1 VSEIRRHLVTG
12 DPILY
17 APERAARPKWGVG
30 ECPFCPGN
38 EHETPPEIA
47 HTGEPWRVRVF
58 PNKFPFAEHHE
69 VIVEAR
75 DHDAAFESIV
85 HAPEVV
91 SMYIDRYRALRPFG
105 SVALFKNHGAMAG
118 ASLPHLHSQ
127 MVALPFVP
135 PRISREAGAFARTS
149 ECPLCKI
156 SRLRDEAP
164 AGLPAPHENESF
176 VMFDPHARMFS
187 GERWIVPKAHISEM
201 SDIDAVDD
209 LAAMLQLAAKSTEG
223 AYNWLFF
230 NFGDAPRAHCYI
242 AIAPR
247 ISPVAGFELET
258 GVFVDSL

>member
-1 VSEIRRHLVTG
+1 VSEIRRHLITG

-30 ECPFCPGN
+30 ACPFCPGN

-69 VIVEAR
+69 VIVEAP
-75 DHDAAFESIV
+75 DHDATFESIP
-85 HAPEVV
+85 HAPDVV
-91 SMYIDRYRALRPFG
+91 AMYFDRYRALRPFG

-127 MVALPFVP
+127 ITALPFVP
-135 PRISREAGAFARTS
+135 PRIAREAEAFARAS
-149 ECPLCKI
+149 ECPLC
-156 SRLRDEAP
+156 SFHDSVA
-164 AGLPAPHENESF
+164 ENASF
-176 VMFDPHARMFS
+176 RMFDPHARMFS
-187 GERWIVPKAHISEM
+187 GERWIVPKRHISEM

-209 LAAMLQLAAKSTEG
+209 LAAMLQLAAKSANG

-230 NFGDAPRAHCYI
+230 NFADAPRAHCYI

-247 ISPVAGFELET
+247 TSPVAGFELET